1 MKKLVLVTVGGA
13 LLAAVAVATL
23 LSVEARG
30 HRPARLVPASDPVP
44 DDRLVEISKG
54 LTKLQPKSPY
64 VVVDTVGNRLAVVAD
79 GTVERIAACS
89 TGSGTTLR
97 DPQTGQVWVFET
109 PIGVHKVRNKRRD
122 PVWVKPDWAFI
133 EEGLRPPRR
142 RSERFDDVSL
152 GDYALDLGDGYLI
165 HGTLFQSLLGR
176 GVTHGCIRLGDAD
189 LEYVFRRIPVG
200 TTVFIY

>member
-1 MKKLVLVTVGGA
+1 MKKLVWITVGGA
-13 LLAAVAVATL
+13 LVAGVAVATL
-23 LSVEARG
+23 FAVEAKA
-30 HRPARLVPASDPVP
+30 HRPARLVPASEELSQ
-44 DDRLVEISKG
+44 DRLTEITKG
-54 LTKLQPKSPY
+54 LNKLEPKSPY
-64 VVVDTVGNRLAVVAD
+64 VVVDTVGNRLAIVTD
-79 GTVERIAACS
+79 GTVERVAPCS

-97 DPQTGQVWVFET
+97 DPETGQVWVFET
-109 PIGVHKVRNKRRD
+109 PIGVHRVRGKRRD